1 MSSANNGSVITND
14 YAANITPSVNW
25 GALNAKDYATLY
37 AVQDP
42 FMNSLKAGARY
53 PISYVARIGR
63 LRDKDGWIFPYI
75 NQYIAN
81 GQIFDDSQI
90 DQRSVLVGGDPTAF
104 DQTTYGFTLP
114 SDTLRPMIGSV
125 SKSFDTVIDASGNL
139 NIADAFATASTSTTT
154 TGSTTG
160 STTTGT
166 TDIYA
171 TSTTATTTS
180 TAVKQVTQLYT
191 NTLPTNNIATVSN
204 TTNTG
209 LYVLIGIIG
218 GAIIWKRS
226 KKF

>member
-25 GALNAKDYATLY
+25 GALNAKDFATLY
-37 AVQDP
+37 GVQDP
-42 FMNSLKAGARY
+42 FMDSLKAGARY
-53 PISYVARIGR
+53 PISYVAKLGR
-63 LRDKDGWIFPYI
+63 LRDINI

-90 DQRSVLVGGDPTAF
+90 NQRSVLVGGDPTAF
-104 DQTTYGFTLP
+104 DQTTYGLTLP

>member
-25 GALNAKDYATLY
+25 GALNAKDFATLY
-37 AVQDP
+37 GVQDP
-42 FMNSLKAGARY
+42 FMDSLKAGARY
-53 PISYVARIGR
+53 PISYVAKLGR
-63 LRDKDGWIFPYI
+63 LRDINI